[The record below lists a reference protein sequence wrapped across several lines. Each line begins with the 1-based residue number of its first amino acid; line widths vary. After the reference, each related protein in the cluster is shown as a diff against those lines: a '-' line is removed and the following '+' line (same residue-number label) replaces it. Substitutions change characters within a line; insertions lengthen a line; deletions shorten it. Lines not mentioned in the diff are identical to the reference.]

1 MKAERLVTAAGDQL
15 LGPLLIT
22 PRVFGD
28 ARGFFY
34 ESWNLRT
41 LNEVLESDGQA
52 RVEFV
57 QDNHSSS
64 IQGVL
69 RGLHFQKDPHAQ
81 GKLVRCIYGEIF
93 DVVVDCRFF
102 SPTFGQWV
110 SARLSSENQQQ
121 LWVPVGFAHGFL
133 TMSTHAEVFYKTTD
147 FWDRDSERSLRW
159 SDADLAIAWPQGTDL
174 ILSDKDAAAPSWQ
187 ELIAA
192 EDGFQ

>member
-1 MKAERLVTAAGDQL
+1 MLM
-15 LGPLLIT
+15 T
-22 PRVFGD
+22 PRVFSD

-41 LNEVLESDGQA
+41 FNEVLESDGQA
-52 RVEFV
+52 CVDFV
-57 QDNHSSS
+57 QDNHSHS

-81 GKLVRCIYGEIF
+81 GKLVRCIHGEIF
-93 DVVVDCRFF
+93 DVAVDCRSFAA
-102 SPTFGQWV
+102 TFGQWF

-133 TMSTHAEVFYKTTD
+133 TLSTQAEVLYKTTD
-147 FWDRDSERSLRW
+147 YWDRDSERSLLW
-159 SDADLAIAWPQGTDL
+159 SDADLAIAWPQGTEPL
-174 ILSDKDAAAPSWQ
+174 LSDKDAAAPSWQ

-192 EDGFQ
+192 GDGFQ